1 MTVDRRQFSLSSLSY
16 FHTSILPYSQ
26 TMSFLIAGLGNIG
39 SEYEGTRHN
48 IGFDVVE
55 ALVSKYDGSF
65 STDRLA
71 AKAEISFRGKTITCI
86 KPSTFM
92 NLSGKA
98 IRYWLEKKKIPIER
112 LLVITDDI
120 ALPLSRLR
128 LRGHG
133 TDAGHNGLRS
143 VFEELQTEKYPRLR
157 YGIGNDFPRGMQ
169 VEYVLGKWPKDLLPF
184 LKIKNEK
191 TVQVVESF
199 VNMGLER
206 TMNDYNKIE
215 ITL

>member
-1 MTVDRRQFSLSSLSY
+1 
-16 FHTSILPYSQ
+16 
-26 TMSFLIAGLGNIG
+26 MSFLIAGLGNIG
-39 SEYEGTRHN
+39 PEYAGTRHN
-48 IGFDVVE
+48 IGFDVVD
-55 ALVSKYDGSF
+55 ALVLKHGGSF
-65 STDRLA
+65 TADRLA
-71 AKAEISFRGKTITCI
+71 FRAEISFRGKILTCI
-86 KPSTFM
+86 KPTTYM

-98 IRYWLEKKKIPIER
+98 LRYWLEKKKIPVER

-143 VFEELQTEKYPRLR
+143 IFEELQTEKYPRLR
-157 YGIGNDFPRGMQ
+157 FGVGNDFPRGMQ
-169 VEYVLGKWPKDLLPF
+169 VEYVLGNWRQEDIPLI
-184 LKIKNEK
+184 KIKIEK
-191 TVQVVESF
+191 TVQIVESF
-199 VNMGLER
+199 VYMGLER

>member
-1 MTVDRRQFSLSSLSY
+1 MSY
-16 FHTSILPYSQ
+16 
-26 TMSFLIAGLGNIG
+26 LIAGLGNIG
-39 SEYEGTRHN
+39 SEYQGTRHN
-48 IGFDVVE
+48 IGFDIVE
-55 ALVSKYDGSF
+55 ALVTKYDGSF

-98 IRYWLEKKKIPIER
+98 IRYWLEKKKIPVER

-128 LRGHG
+128 LRGNG

-143 VFEELQTEKYPRLR
+143 VFEELQTDKYPRLR

-169 VEYVLGKWPKDLLPF
+169 VEYVLGNWPKDLLPF
-184 LKIKNEK
+184 IKIKNEK

>member
-1 MTVDRRQFSLSSLSY
+1 
-16 FHTSILPYSQ
+16 
-26 TMSFLIAGLGNIG
+26 
-39 SEYEGTRHN
+39 
-48 IGFDVVE
+48 
-55 ALVSKYDGSF
+55 
-65 STDRLA
+65 
-71 AKAEISFRGKTITCI
+71 
-86 KPSTFM
+86 M

-98 IRYWLEKKKIPIER
+98 IRYWLEKKKIPVER

>member
-1 MTVDRRQFSLSSLSY
+1 
-16 FHTSILPYSQ
+16 
-26 TMSFLIAGLGNIG
+26 MSFLIAGLGNIG

-48 IGFDVVE
+48 IGFDVLD
-55 ALVSKYDGSF
+55 AFVSKHSGSF
-65 STDRLA
+65 TADRLA
-71 AKAEISFRGKTITCI
+71 ARAEISYRGKILTCI

-98 IRYWLEKKKIPIER
+98 VRYWLEKKKIPIER
-112 LLVITDDI
+112 MLIITDDI

-128 LRGHG
+128 LRGNG
-133 TDAGHNGLRS
+133 SDAGHNGLKS
-143 VFEELQTEKYPRLR
+143 VFDELQTENYPRLR

-169 VEYVLGKWPKDLLPF
+169 VDYVLGRWRTEDFPF

-191 TVQVVESF
+191 AVQAVESF
-199 VNMGLER
+199 VHMGLER
-206 TMNDYNKIE
+206 TMNDYNKIV